1 MTGQVTQSI
10 NHWVNRRRQASG
22 QTKTTG
28 LRSFEDDRPQ
38 VIRRGPASGHR
49 RRPASGHSKTTGL
62 RSFEDDR
69 PQSIEDDRPRS
80 IEDDRPWSIKDDQPL
95 SIEDDRLQVNQRR
108 PALGHSKTTL
118 EPKTTHRGSVQISRT
133 DGRQHSGQWKTTLL
147 AQRSDRT
154 VRPGKTTFRHGSKP
168 FQMSANDDLLQE
180 CDRPSVRS
188 TGLGATT
195 QIGTHVQ
202 DTLCRAGLLGHPFCE
217 S

>member
-1 MTGQVTQSI
+1 MTDQVAQSI

-49 RRPASGHSKTTGL
+49 RGPASGHSKTTGL

-80 IEDDRPWSIKDDQPL
+80 IEDNRPRSIEDDQPL
-95 SIEDDRLQVNQRR
+95 SIKDDRPQVNQRR
-108 PALGHSKTTL
+108 PASGHSKTTL
-118 EPKTTHRGSVQISRT
+118 EPKTTRRGSVRISRT
-133 DGRQHSGQWKTTLL
+133 DGRRHSGQCKTTLL

-154 VRPGKTTFRHGSKP
+154 ARLGKMTFRHGSKP
-168 FQMSANDDLLQE
+168 FQTSADDDLLQE

-188 TGLGATT
+188 TRLGATT
-195 QIGTHVQ
+195 KNGTHVH
-202 DTLCRAGLLGHPFCE
+202 DTRCRAGLLGRPFCE